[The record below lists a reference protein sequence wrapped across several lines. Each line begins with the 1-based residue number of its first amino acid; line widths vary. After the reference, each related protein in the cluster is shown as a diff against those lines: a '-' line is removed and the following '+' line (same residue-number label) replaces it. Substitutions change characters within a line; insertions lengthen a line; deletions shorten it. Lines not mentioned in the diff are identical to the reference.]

1 MTNKTVVGLSFC
13 EGKMLFTDFCRKIS
27 NIDKDALK
35 DKARRCRGDILSMT
49 SISGSGHPGGSMS
62 TIDSMLAVYS
72 VANISPEKANDPER
86 DLVFVSH
93 GHVSPAVY
101 SCLAVNGFFPEDDAV
116 SQFRKAGSIYEG
128 HIERNLKGVE
138 WTSGNLGQGLSAA
151 SGAAVA
157 ARIRGREKDIYV
169 FMGDGEQEKGQIA
182 EARRFIKKYGFNNI
196 TVIVDYNKLQIT
208 GEIAGV
214 MPGMNIAESFKTDG
228 WIVIEINGHD
238 FDDIFGALVKAKSA
252 ESPVMILAN
261 TVMGK
266 GVSFMEN
273 DCKYHGSTLPA
284 DKYAEA
290 MNELGL
296 EPKLDYYKKLRSAFI
311 PLGEDND
318 FHDENVVIKSG
329 EPIFYAPGISTDNR
343 SAFGAALE
351 SIVAANSCSCGTAPI
366 AVFDCDLAP
375 SVKTSGVAKNYPLN
389 FFQCGISEH
398 HASVCSG
405 AASVNGVTSFFADF
419 GMFGV
424 DEVYNQQRLN
434 AVNGADIKLVTT
446 HVGTDVGED
455 GKTHMCIDYISLL
468 RNAFGFKILVPA
480 DPNETDKIVR
490 YAAVTKGNIHIAMG
504 RSKQKVIL
512 DENGKSLFAETC
524 EPYEYGKPIT
534 VRKGATPIFTYG
546 VMLERALKIRE
557 ILEEKGVAIG
567 VINVSSPAYISD
579 SYFNEISK
587 HNTIFVYEDHVSSGG
602 LFATL
607 AEGLAVRG
615 AGVKV
620 VPFGVNSFAPSG
632 TPEEVLRI
640 LGLDE
645 ASISAKILRELG
657 K

>member
-1 MTNKTVVGLSFC
+1 
-13 EGKMLFTDFCRKIS
+13 MLFTDFCKRIS
-27 NIDKDALK
+27 EIDKEALNE
-35 DKARRCRGDILSMT
+35 KARRCRGDILSMT
-49 SISGSGHPGGSMS
+49 TLAGSGHPGGSMS
-62 TIDSMLAVYS
+62 TIDCLLAVYA
-72 VANISPEKANDPER
+72 VANISPDKAYDPDR
-86 DLVFVSH
+86 DLVYVSH
-93 GHVSPAVY
+93 GHISPAVY
-101 SCLAVNGFFPEDDAV
+101 SCLAVNGFFPEDDAI

-157 ARIRGREKDIYV
+157 ARVRGREKDIYV

-208 GEIAGV
+208 GNIKGV
-214 MPGMNIAESFKTDG
+214 MPALDIAEGFKTDG
-228 WIVIEINGHD
+228 WIVIEIDGHN
-238 FDDIFGALVKAKSA
+238 FDDIFGALAKAKSA
-252 ESPVMILAN
+252 DAPVMILAN

-273 DCKYHGSTLPA
+273 DHKYHGSTLSA
-284 DKYAEA
+284 DKYSQA
-290 MNELGL
+290 MQELGL
-296 EPKLDYYKKLRSAFI
+296 EAKLDYYKKLRSDFI
-311 PLGEDND
+311 PLGEDGD
-318 FHDENVVIKSG
+318 FHDENVVIKGG
-329 EPIFYAPGISTDNR
+329 ESIFYGAGTSLDNR

-351 SIVAANSCSCGTAPI
+351 SILAANTKSCGLAPI

-375 SVKTSGVAKNYPLN
+375 SVKTSAVEKNFPGN

-398 HASVCSG
+398 HASVCAG
-405 AASVNGVTSFFADF
+405 AASVNGVTAFFADF

-504 RSKQKVIL
+504 RSKQKVIT
-512 DENGKSLFAETC
+512 DEKGGALFGETC

-534 VRKGATPIFTYG
+534 VRKGATPIFSYG
-546 VMLERALKIRE
+546 IMLEKAIKIKD
-557 ILEEKGVAIG
+557 ILTEKGVDIG
-567 VINVSSPAYISD
+567 VINVSSPAYISPH
-579 SYFNEISK
+579 YFDEISK
-587 HNTIFVYEDHVSSGG
+587 HKIIFVYEDHVSSGG

-615 AGVKV
+615 SGVRI

-632 TPEEVLRI
+632 VPEEVLKL

-645 ASISAKILRELG
+645 ASVAAKILRELG